1 MIQIENKYG
10 NNYGNIYGEI
20 KTSIPKIKVIGIG
33 GGGNN
38 AVRQMVEDKVKDVE
52 FYFINTE
59 LAMLNKTKMENVLQI
74 GKETTKGLGA

>member
-1 MIQIENKYG
+1 MIQIENKHS
-10 NNYGNIYGEI
+10 NNYGYIYKENKI
-20 KTSIPKIKVIGIG
+20 SIPKIKVIGIG

-59 LAMLNKTKMENVLQI
+59 LAMLKTRDLV
-74 GKETTKGLGA
+74 